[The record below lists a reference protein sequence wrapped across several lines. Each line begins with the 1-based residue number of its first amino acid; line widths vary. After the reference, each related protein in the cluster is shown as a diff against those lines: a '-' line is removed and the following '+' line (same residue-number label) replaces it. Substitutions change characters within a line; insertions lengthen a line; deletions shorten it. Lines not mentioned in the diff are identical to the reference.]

1 MKIYCASDMHIGY
14 ENSNY
19 LKIKEFFDIV
29 NENADGLILC
39 GDIFD
44 LWRYPYHKILN
55 TVKPD
60 FKNVMSHLKQ
70 TAAEVPTTII
80 PGNHDYNLMKLW
92 KNYDEYNVSIADP
105 FEKEGIYF
113 CHGWKFDI
121 IQRFGSFAY
130 AWLVYK
136 FPSIYQRFFKKPSQ
150 ILSQVISLKDKPNPL
165 SIAIHNEAEQYALN
179 HNLNHVVM
187 GHTHIPVIQDH
198 VIDCGDFVDS
208 TSYVILDNGVP
219 ELKYL

>member
-14 ENSNY
+14 EYSNH
-19 LKIKEFFDIV
+19 LKIKEFFNIV
-29 NENADGLILC
+29 KENADGLILC
-39 GDIFD
+39 GDTFD

-55 TVKPD
+55 TIKPD
-60 FKNVMSHLKQ
+60 FEDVMSHLKQ

-92 KNYDEYNVSIADP
+92 KDYGEYNVSIVDP

-113 CHGWKFDI
+113 CHGWKFDMM
-121 IQRFGSFAY
+121 QRLGSIAY
-130 AWLVYK
+130 RWLVYR

-150 ILSQVISLKDKPNPL
+150 MLSPNDEPYPL
-165 SIAIHNEAEQYALN
+165 SIKIHNEAEQYALN

-198 VIDCGDFVDS
+198 IIDCGDFVDS
-208 TSYVILDNGVP
+208 ASYVILDNGVP
-219 ELKYL
+219 ELKYI

>member
-14 ENSNY
+14 EYSNH
-19 LKIKEFFDIV
+19 LKIKEFFNTV
-29 NENADGLILC
+29 KENADGLILC
-39 GDIFD
+39 GDTFD

-60 FKNVMSHLKQ
+60 FVDVMSHLKQ

-92 KNYDEYNVSIADP
+92 KNYGEYNVSITDS
-105 FEKEGIYF
+105 FKKKGIYF

-121 IQRFGSFAY
+121 MQRFLSFAY
-130 AWLVYK
+130 RWLVYK

-150 ILSQVISLKDKPNPL
+150 LLSLHDEPNPL
-165 SIAIHNEAEQYALN
+165 CIAIHNEAEQYALN

-187 GHTHIPVIQDH
+187 GHTHNPVIQDH
-198 VIDCGDFVDS
+198 IIDCGDFVHN

-219 ELKYL
+219 ELKYI